1 MPGGEVK
8 MTDVFLIHPPV
19 SFTTQHLENDIVP
32 DCPPLGLLYLAAG
45 VEKIGLTV
53 KILDAIDGC
62 LTTEDIVKLID
73 KEKPKVVG
81 ITAMTMNIRG
91 AVQLSKVIKENSTEE
106 CQVCLGGP
114 HASADPNIIDRFPF
128 FDFCIIGEADITFS
142 RIVKEIICDNKKFK
156 GIQKADIP
164 MNLDEV
170 PLPARHLVDWD
181 YYKKKRGFWANA
193 IMATRGCPFRC
204 IFCSIPAISRK
215 YRTRT
220 PELVVR
226 EMEEVYN
233 INGIKTFVFIDD
245 IFTLQRDYVFKLC
258 EEIKNFKIRF
268 RWEAQTRANLVD
280 DRLLKQMSR
289 AGCYKLIFG
298 IESGNEKIRNEIINK
313 RISNKEI
320 QKANELCCD
329 NGIEP
334 DWYLMLGF
342 PTETKRELYDTV
354 NFPLTI
360 KPNPNIIGVHITT
373 PLPGSP
379 LFKHA
384 IEEGII
390 TSDLIDKF
398 IAGELGEGYKD
409 VWPYYVPSKL
419 TIEDLKTS
427 RSQAYRHFYFRP
439 KYIADRIMK
448 DLKSLA
454 RLKTDVVQAL
464 SLFAYGRSKDDK

>member
-1 MPGGEVK
+1 

-19 SFTTQHLENDIVP
+19 SFTTKHLENDIIP

-45 VEKIGLTV
+45 VEKVGLTV
-53 KILDAIDGC
+53 KILDAIDGS
-62 LTTEDIVKLID
+62 LSTRDIVKLLD

-81 ITAMTMNIRG
+81 ITAVTMNIRG
-91 AVQLSKVIKENSTEE
+91 AVQLAKVIKENFTEE
-106 CQVCLGGP
+106 CQVCFGGP
-114 HASADPNIIDRFPF
+114 HVSADPNVIDRFPF
-128 FDFCIIGEADITFS
+128 FDFCIIGEADITFPET
-142 RIVKEIICDNKKFK
+142 VKKIICDNKKPK
-156 GIQKADIP
+156 RIIKAEVP

-170 PLPARHLVDWD
+170 PLPARHLVDWE

-215 YRTRT
+215 YRTRS

-226 EMEEVYN
+226 EMEEAYN

-245 IFTLQRDYVFKLC
+245 IFTLQRDYVFELC
-258 EEIKNFKIRF
+258 EEIKNFKIRL
-268 RWEAQTRANLVD
+268 RWEAQTRASLVD
-280 DRLLKQMSR
+280 DRLLKEMSR

-320 QKANELCCD
+320 QRANKLCWD

-354 NFPLTI
+354 NFPLKI
-360 KPNPNIIGVHITT
+360 KPNPNVVGVHITT
-373 PLPGSP
+373 PLPGAP
-379 LFKHA
+379 LFREA
-384 IEEGII
+384 IKERIVPSNI
-390 TSDLIDKF
+390 IDKF
-398 IAGELGEGYKD
+398 IRGELGEGYKD
-409 VWPYYVPSKL
+409 VWPYYITRGF
-419 TIEDLKTS
+419 TIEDLKTA
-427 RSQAYRHFYFRP
+427 RSQAYRRFYFRP
-439 KYIADRIMK
+439 KYIANRIIK
-448 DLKSLA
+448 DLRSLT
-454 RLKTDVVQAL
+454 RLKTDVMQGL
-464 SLFAYGRSKDDK
+464 SLLVYGRSKDDK